1 MLPKPT
7 IKDIP
12 EVSVM
17 PAGTKLSLAIND
29 FTPTFAEET
38 SGTTIL
44 GLTNPIENARYTQL
58 QVATTQNFSDILY
71 SKKFDYTTQIEYT
84 APEESATLYVRVR
97 HGLVGDEWTPWS
109 DVIVLKVDATRVVA
123 TPSVYLLPDITIETP
138 VVEKVS

>member
-44 GLTNPIENARYTQL
+44 GLTNPIENAR
-58 QVATTQNFSDILY
+58 
-71 SKKFDYTTQIEYT
+71 KKFDYTTQIEYT

-109 DVIVLKVDATRVVA
+109 DVIVLKVDATRVVV
-123 TPSVYLLPDITIETP
+123 TPSAYLVPDIIIETP